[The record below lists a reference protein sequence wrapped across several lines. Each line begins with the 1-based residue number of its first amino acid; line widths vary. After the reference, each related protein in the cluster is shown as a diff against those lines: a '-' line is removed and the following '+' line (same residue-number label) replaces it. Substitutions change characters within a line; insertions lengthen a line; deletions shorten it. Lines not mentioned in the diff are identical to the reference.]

1 MKDNYEEYKKIKK
14 IQRLSNLVG
23 CLKKFQAKKI
33 ELLLLVVIIIL
44 LILCLIN
51 LVIIP
56 WNIVKKPLLGLRIVI
71 LILLIISLISIIYN
85 QITRKR
91 KKLTFGYYYCIG
103 FFSSLI
109 NVCLTILNFLYL
121 LISCIIVVIKVK
133 EYKEKKYD
141 YKSILIIDIVS
152 LIIFIAKFCLWYS
165 EFLRVYAKTDEN
177 LKEYIDSKIRFYQ
190 SQNQKVVNI
199 LKDDTS
205 NTNKDN
211 NNNFEKMKGKSL
223 DDDTI
228 SNNKMEINSEKQF
241 NNSGR
246 QKDDDI
252 SSVDTK

>member
-1 MKDNYEEYKKIKK
+1 MI
-14 IQRLSNLVG
+14 
-23 CLKKFQAKKI
+23 
-33 ELLLLVVIIIL
+33 
-44 LILCLIN
+44 LIN
-51 LVIIP
+51 EIIN
-56 WNIVKKPLLGLRIVI
+56 NIKI
-71 LILLIISLISIIYN
+71 
-85 QITRKR
+85 
-91 KKLTFGYYYCIG
+91 
-103 FFSSLI
+103 
-109 NVCLTILNFLYL
+109 TILNPNNGFFTIFQGMITRLIKHNINNIIITTNNNNSIFFAWNFFKQPTKFDNLWIFLIFLYL

-190 SQNQKVVNI
+190 SQNQKVVNV